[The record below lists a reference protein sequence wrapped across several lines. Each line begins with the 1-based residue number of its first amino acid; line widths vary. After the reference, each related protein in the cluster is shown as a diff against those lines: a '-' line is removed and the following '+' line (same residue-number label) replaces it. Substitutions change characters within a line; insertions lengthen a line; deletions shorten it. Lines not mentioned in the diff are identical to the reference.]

1 MKNEENNA
9 PEEASRAKEWK
20 EAEGETTAA
29 TKTTTT
35 TTTTATIPDLV
46 SKLNPDN
53 VLRAV
58 NGLLKVV
65 EEAQKKT
72 SSLIEENTQ
81 IQLQYVFKKIPQLK
95 NKRIHVKVPHSLIT
109 EDTDVC
115 LFVKD
120 VHKGAED
127 QEDKRDFQP
136 SVRHFR
142 KIVDEAGVKVE
153 EIIPMIQLK
162 REFHDFETQ
171 RKLCDSFDVFLCDDR
186 ISKFMPRLLGKN
198 FFKKR
203 RLPVNVKLSDGS
215 KTAANSLVK
224 ALSSVHG
231 VVSGQGASTS
241 LTVAHT
247 GLTPQQIAE
256 NICAVVQH
264 LVTVLPPGW
273 TNIRSLNIT
282 TTKTTS
288 IPLFVSTEPASA
300 VILPPDVIQKKRLIA
315 SGDPGLI
322 GGDGEDEEAEEGI
335 VEVFDDG
342 SIRIKGEDDDEEEE
356 EEEEERGGSPRKRQK
371 KSGESEAKLG
381 LNGKKDAVKI
391 DGKKDSQKKSK
402 NKKKSAAVKDGNDQ
416 SSAQK
421 KGKMASTKGPLS
433 KKPRLA

>member
-1 MKNEENNA
+1 MAAMSEENDA
-9 PEEASRAKEWK
+9 PEEVSVVKEVKEAKE
-20 EAEGETTAA
+20 ER
-29 TKTTTT
+29 KTTSTT
-35 TTTTATIPDLV
+35 TNPDLV

-65 EEAQKKT
+65 EEAQKTT
-72 SSLIEENTQ
+72 STLIEENTQ
-81 IQLQYVFKKIPQLK
+81 IQLQYAFKKIPQLK

-109 EDTDVC
+109 ENTDVC

-153 EIIPMIQLK
+153 EIIPIIQLK
-162 REFHDFETQ
+162 REFRDFETQ
-171 RKLCDSFDVFLCDDR
+171 RKLCDSFDLFLCDER
-186 ISKFMPRLLGKN
+186 ISKFLPKLLGKN
-198 FFKKR
+198 FYKKR
-203 RLPVNVKLSDGS
+203 RLPVNVKLNDGA

-231 VVSGQGASTS
+231 VVTGQGASTS

-247 GLTPQQIAE
+247 GLTPQQITE
-256 NICAVVQH
+256 NVCTVVQH
-264 LVTVLPPGW
+264 LATVLPAGW

-288 IPLFVSTEPASA
+288 IPLFVSTEPASV
-300 VILPPDVIQKKRLIA
+300 VILPPDVVQKKRLIA

-322 GGDGEDEEAEEGI
+322 GGGDDDDEAEEGI
-335 VEVFDDG
+335 VDVFDDG
-342 SIRIKGEDDDEEEE
+342 SIRIKGEEEEE
-356 EEEEERGGSPRKRQK
+356 GEEEEKERGGKRQK
-371 KSGESEAKLG
+371 KSASKVGQ
-381 LNGKKDAVKI
+381 NGKTVATKI
-391 DGKKDSQKKSK
+391 EEKNVPRKRSK
-402 NKKKSAAVKDGNDQ
+402 NKKSAAVKNTDSQ
-416 SSAQK
+416 SSSQK
-421 KGKMASTKGPLS
+421 KGKIASSKGPLS

>member
-1 MKNEENNA
+1 MAAMKNEENSA
-9 PEEASRAKEWK
+9 PEEASRAKEAK
-20 EAEGETTAA
+20 ETE
-29 TKTTTT
+29 
-35 TTTTATIPDLV
+35 TTTTAAATTTTDPDLV
-46 SKLNPDN
+46 SKLDPDN

-81 IQLQYVFKKIPQLK
+81 IQLQYAFKKIPQLK

-109 EDTDVC
+109 ENTDVC

-153 EIIPMIQLK
+153 EIIPLIQLK

-186 ISKFMPRLLGKN
+186 ISKFLPRLLGKN

-203 RLPVNVKLSDGS
+203 RLPVNVKLNDGP
-215 KTAANSLVK
+215 KAAANTLAK

-231 VVSGQGASTS
+231 VVTGQGASTS

-256 NICAVVQH
+256 NICTIVQH

-273 TNIRSLNIT
+273 ANIRSLHIT

-288 IPLFVSTEPASA
+288 IPLFVSTEPAST
-300 VILPPDVIQKKRLIA
+300 VILPPDVVQKKRLIA

-322 GGDGEDEEAEEGI
+322 GGDGEDDDDAEEGI

-342 SIRIKGEDDDEEEE
+342 SIRIKGEDDEEEE
-356 EEEEERGGSPRKRQK
+356 DEGEQRGGSPRKRQK
-371 KSGESEAKLG
+371 KSGESASELG
-381 LNGKKDAVKI
+381 QNGNTVAVKI
-391 DGKKDSQKKSK
+391 DGKKDTLKKSK
-402 NKKKSAAVKDGNDQ
+402 NKKKSASGKDVNGQ
-416 SSAQK
+416 SSSQK

-433 KKPRLA
+433 KRPRLA

>member
-1 MKNEENNA
+1 MAAMKNEENSA
-9 PEEASRAKEWK
+9 PEEASRAKEGK

-29 TKTTTT
+29 TKLTTTIT
-35 TTTTATIPDLV
+35 EPDLV

-81 IQLQYVFKKIPQLK
+81 IQLQYAFKKIPQLK

-109 EDTDVC
+109 ADTDVC

-203 RLPVNVKLSDGS
+203 RLPVNVKLNDSP

-264 LVTVLPPGW
+264 LVSVLPPGW

-288 IPLFVSTEPASA
+288 IPLFVSTEPAAA
-300 VILPPDVIQKKRLIA
+300 VILPPDVVHKKRLIA

-322 GGDGEDEEAEEGI
+322 GGNGEDEEAEEGI

-342 SIRIKGEDDDEEEE
+342 SIRIKGEDEEEEE

-371 KSGESEAKLG
+371 KSGESAAKLG
-381 LNGKKDAVKI
+381 QNGKTDAIKI

-402 NKKKSAAVKDGNDQ
+402 KKNKSAAVKDVDGQ
-416 SSAQK
+416 SSSQK